1 MGSRAMKRRNGTR
14 TKNKKA
20 PILGIISVVVLA
32 IAAGVFGVYTL
43 CNSWL
48 EDLPDYQNADAYNSA
63 QPTYVYASD
72 GTSLRTASR

>member
-1 MGSRAMKRRNGTR
+1 MEVFVGSRAMKRRNGTQ

-20 PILGIISVVVLA
+20 PVLGIISVFVA
-32 IAAGVFGVYTL
+32 CIAAGVFGVFTL

-63 QPTYVYASD
+63 QPTMVYASD
-72 GTSLRTASR
+72 GTTL